1 MSTSALVQT
10 AGVLTLIGVLVLA
23 LLVLLLRLIAL
34 PLAGTALA
42 LDSASHTVS
51 RYLPA
56 MPVSS
61 QHPNGGAR

>member
-1 MSTSALVQT
+1 MSTSALIQT
-10 AGVLTLIGVLVLA
+10 AGVVTLIGVLVLA
-23 LLVLLLRLIAL
+23 LLVLVLRLAAL

-42 LDSASHTVS
+42 LDSASTAVS